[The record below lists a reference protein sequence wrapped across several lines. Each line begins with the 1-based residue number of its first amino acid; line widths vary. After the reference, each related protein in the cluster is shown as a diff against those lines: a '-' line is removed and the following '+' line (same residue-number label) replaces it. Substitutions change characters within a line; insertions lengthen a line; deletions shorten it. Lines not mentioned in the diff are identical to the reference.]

1 MSRIKGD
8 ALFMSIFN
16 TTKDET
22 FELNW
27 SISHDP
33 STYPEAVYNKHNTIE
48 ILFDV
53 LVLAIV
59 EKV

>member
-1 MSRIKGD
+1 
-8 ALFMSIFN
+8 MSIFN